1 MMLETG
7 HQLSDSPVS
16 SPIPAAP
23 GDKRC
28 PSVLR
33 TRERH
38 GEKEHQIIFTPD
50 LPLPSC
56 VTVSVLLNLH
66 VSFLTSISD
75 NHNSL
80 PSRAVMRLKSKM
92 LVNKQKQPDSKTSK
106 ELE

>member
-1 MMLETG
+1 MTL
-7 HQLSDSPVS
+7 LFLP
-16 SPIPAAP
+16 
-23 GDKRC
+23 
-28 PSVLR
+28 PSLLLLVIKDALPFSG

-50 LPLPSC
+50 LLLPSC
-56 VTVSVLLNLH
+56 VTVGVLLNLH
-66 VSFLTSISD
+66 VGFLTSISD

-92 LVNKQKQPDSKTSK
+92 LVNNQKQPDSKTGK

>member
-23 GDKRC
+23 GDKGC
-28 PSVLR
+28 PSVLC

-56 VTVSVLLNLH
+56 VTVGMLLNLQ
-66 VSFLTSISD
+66 VGFLTSVSD

-80 PSRAVMRLKSKM
+80 PSRAVMKLKSKI
-92 LVNKQKQPDSKTSK
+92 LSTSKNNLIQKQAKN
-106 ELE
+106 